1 MAPKTGSLR
10 VERPGKMLRDMT
22 TDQLRRAILTLHF
35 KPGQHLVERDL
46 CVELG
51 VSRTSIR
58 EALRHLEA
66 EGFIERQATR
76 GVVVA
81 SLNRDEARQIYEVRL
96 SIEPEMAKR
105 FAERA
110 SDGDISDLEAAA
122 QRIGR
127 ASRTRRSA
135 DAALAYDGFYDV
147 IMRGAQNDVAR
158 RLLQTLRGRMAF
170 LRAVTASRA
179 PDARTGDTI
188 VLIEEIVAAAKER
201 DGELMAER
209 CRAFV
214 LRSAAFAD
222 HVLAAEEES
231 NGDGSGR
238 PISRAAPAS

>member
-1 MAPKTGSLR
+1 MAPRVGSLR
-10 VERPGKMLRDMT
+10 VERPNKMLRDMT
-22 TDQLRRAILTLHF
+22 TEQLRRAILTLHF

-46 CVELG
+46 CIELG

-81 SLNRDEARQIYEVRL
+81 SVGRDEARQIYEVRL
-96 SIEPEMAKR
+96 SIEPEMAKH
-105 FAERA
+105 FADRA
-110 SDGDISDLEAAA
+110 SDSDIADLEAAA
-122 QRIGR
+122 QRIDR
-127 ASRTRRSA
+127 TSRTRRTA
-135 DAALAYDGFYDV
+135 DAALAYDAFYDV

-170 LRAVTASRA
+170 LRAVTSIRA
-179 PDARTGDTI
+179 PDSRTGDTI
-188 VLIEEIVAAAKER
+188 AHIEGIVAAAKAR
-201 DGELMAER
+201 NGALMAER

-222 HVLAAEEES
+222 GVLAAEEEA
-231 NGDGSGR
+231 GAAGAAQR
-238 PISRAAPAS
+238 ATRAAPAP

>member
-1 MAPKTGSLR
+1 
-10 VERPGKMLRDMT
+10 MT

-46 CVELG
+46 CLELG

-76 GVVVA
+76 GVIVA
-81 SLNRDEARQIYEVRL
+81 SVNRDEARQIYEVRL
-96 SIEPEMAKR
+96 AIEPEMAKH

-110 SDGDISDLEAAA
+110 SDAEIADLEAAA
-122 QRIGR
+122 QRIDR
-127 ASRTRRSA
+127 ASRSRRPE
-135 DAALAYDGFYDV
+135 DAALAYDSFYGA
-147 IMRGAQNDVAR
+147 IMRGAQNDIAG
-158 RLLQTLRGRMAF
+158 RLLQTLRGRMAW
-170 LRAVTASRA
+170 LRAVTSIRA
-179 PDARTGDTI
+179 PDARRGDTI
-188 VLIEEIVAAAKER
+188 KLVQEIVAAAKAR

-222 HVLAAEEES
+222 SVLAEEE
-231 NGDGSGR
+231 
-238 PISRAAPAS
+238 AAAASAIA

>member
-1 MAPKTGSLR
+1 MAPRVGSLK
-10 VERPGKMLRDMT
+10 VERPSKMLRDMT

-35 KPGQHLVERDL
+35 KPGQHLIERDL

-81 SLNRDEARQIYEVRL
+81 SVDRDEARQIYEVRL
-96 SIEPEMAKR
+96 AIEPEMAKL
-105 FAERA
+105 FADRA
-110 SDGDISDLEAAA
+110 SDRDIAELEAAA
-122 QRIGR
+122 HRINR
-127 ASRTRRSA
+127 ASRTRRTA
-135 DAALAYDGFYDV
+135 DAALAYDAFYDV
-147 IMRGAQNDVAR
+147 IMRGAKNEVAR

-170 LRAVTASRA
+170 LRALTSIRA
-179 PDARTGDTI
+179 PDTRREDTI
-188 VLIEEIVAAAKER
+188 ALLTDIVAAGR
-201 DGELMAER
+201 SRNGELMAER

-222 HVLAAEEES
+222 SVLAAGPE
-231 NGDGSGR
+231 D
-238 PISRAAPAS
+238 AAVEVA

>member
-1 MAPKTGSLR
+1 MEPRAGSLR
-10 VERPGKMLRDMT
+10 VERPNKMLRDMT

-46 CVELG
+46 CLELG

-76 GVVVA
+76 GVIVA
-81 SLNRDEARQIYEVRL
+81 SVDRDEARQIYEVRL
-96 SIEPEMAKR
+96 AIEPEMAKH

-110 SDGDISDLEAAA
+110 SDADIADLEAAA

-127 ASRTRRSA
+127 ASRSRRPA
-135 DAALAYDGFYDV
+135 DAALAYDTFYDA
-147 IMRGAQNDVAR
+147 IMRGAQNEVAR
-158 RLLQTLRGRMAF
+158 RLLQTLRGRMAW
-170 LRAVTASRA
+170 LRAVTSLRA
-179 PDARTGDTI
+179 PDARRDDTI
-188 VLIEEIVAAAKER
+188 SLVQEIVGAAKAR
-201 DGELMAER
+201 DGALMAER

-222 HVLAAEEES
+222 SVLAEEEEAT
-231 NGDGSGR
+231 GAGV
-238 PISRAAPAS
+238 A